1 MEACDAGCVW
11 HLPLQQHVRLL
22 LQADRKAPGILSEAQ
37 VSEFSR
43 LPQLRLV
50 ALNSDSFSSIYRMF
64 KFLVFFMVLI
74 LDAKS
79 EHFAHIHRFFSYQ
92 KTEIASF
99 NARLFLSCL
108 LISVPLV
115 IEIESYACSTVVLE

>member
-64 KFLVFFMVLI
+64 KFLVFYMVLI

-79 EHFAHIHRFFSYQ
+79 EHFAHIHRFF
-92 KTEIASF
+92 F
-99 NARLFLSCL
+99 
-108 LISVPLV
+108 ISKNRD
-115 IEIESYACSTVVLE
+115 CFF

>member
-64 KFLVFFMVLI
+64 KFLVFYMVLI

-79 EHFAHIHRFFSYQ
+79 EHFAHIHRFFLEDLIKSLVHIKKQ
-92 KTEIASF
+92 
-99 NARLFLSCL
+99 RLLLLMRAFFL
-108 LISVPLV
+108 V
-115 IEIESYACSTVVLE
+115 AF